1 MMQGVDTPVRQL
13 LEQPPREVFAVAPDA
28 SVLSALEVMADKN
41 IGVVLVLD
49 GERFVGVLS
58 ERDYARHV
66 ELAGRSARETQV
78 HELMT
83 RQVVMA
89 KPDYTVEQCMALM
102 TAEHVRHLPVL
113 DQGRVVGVVSIR
125 DLVRATV
132 SHYEEIVRDLD
143 RDRLYLRTEEAG
155 YY

>member
-1 MMQGVDTPVRQL
+1 MQGVDTPIRQL
-13 LEQPPREVFAVAPDA
+13 LGEPRREVFTVSPDT
-28 SVLSALEVMADKN
+28 SVLAALQILTDQD

-49 GERFVGVLS
+49 GDRLVGVLS
-58 ERDYARHV
+58 ERDYTRQG
-66 ELAGRSARETQV
+66 ELSGRSARETPV

-83 RQVVMA
+83 REVTMVT
-89 KPDYTVEQCMALM
+89 PDYTVEQCMAVM

-113 DQGRVVGVVSIR
+113 DQDRVVGVVSIR
-125 DLVRATV
+125 DLVKATV
-132 SHYEEIVRDLD
+132 SHYEDIVRDLD

>member
-1 MMQGVDTPVRQL
+1 MQGVDNPIRQL
-13 LEQPPREVFAVAPDA
+13 LERRPREVFSVPPDA
-28 SVLSALEVMADKN
+28 PVLAALRILAEKD

-49 GERFVGVLS
+49 GDRLVGVMS
-58 ERDYARHV
+58 ERDYARRGEV
-66 ELAGRSARETQV
+66 AGRSAQETLV
-78 HELMT
+78 RELMT
-83 RQVVMA
+83 PQVVMVT
-89 KPDYTVEQCMALM
+89 PDHTVEQCMALM

-125 DLVRATV
+125 DLVKEAV

-143 RDRLYLRTEEAG
+143 YNRLYLRTEEAG

>member
-1 MMQGVDTPVRQL
+1 MQGVDTPIRQL
-13 LEQPPREVFAVAPDA
+13 LEQPPREVFTVSPDT
-28 SVLSALEVMADKN
+28 SVLAALQMLADKN

-49 GERFVGVLS
+49 GERLVGVLS
-58 ERDYARHV
+58 ERDYARQGEV
-66 ELAGRSARETQV
+66 AGRSARETRV
-78 HELMT
+78 HEIMT
-83 RQVVMA
+83 RQVTMA
-89 KPDYTVEQCMALM
+89 TPDYTVEQCMALM

-113 DQGRVVGVVSIR
+113 DQDRVVGVVSIR

-132 SHYEEIVRDLD
+132 SHYEDIVRDLD

>member
-1 MMQGVDTPVRQL
+1 MQGVDSPIRQL
-13 LEQPPREVFAVAPDA
+13 LDKPPREVVAVPPDA
-28 SVLSALEVMADKN
+28 SVWSVLEIAADKN
-41 IGVVLVLD
+41 IGVVLVID
-49 GERFVGVLS
+49 GDRLVGVLS
-58 ERDYARHV
+58 ERDYARQG
-66 ELAGRSARETQV
+66 ELSGRTARETRA

-83 RQVVMA
+83 RTVTVVT
-89 KPDYTVEQCMALM
+89 PEHTVEQCMAIM

-113 DQGRVVGVVSIR
+113 EQDRVVGVVSIR

-132 SHYEEIVRDLD
+132 SHYEDIVRDLD

>member
-1 MMQGVDTPVRQL
+1 MVQGVDTPIRQL
-13 LEQPPREVFAVAPDA
+13 LEQPPREVFTVSPDT
-28 SVLSALEVMADKN
+28 SVLDALRILADED

-49 GERFVGVLS
+49 DERLVGVLS
-58 ERDYARHV
+58 ERDYTRGV
-66 ELAGRSARETQV
+66 ELAGRSARETRV
-78 HELMT
+78 DELMT
-83 RQVVMA
+83 RGVTMVT
-89 KPDYTVEQCMALM
+89 PDYTVEQCMAVM

-113 DQGRVVGVVSIR
+113 DQDRVVGVISIR

-132 SHYEEIVRDLD
+132 SHYEDIVRDLD

>member
-1 MMQGVDTPVRQL
+1 MQGVHTPIRQL
-13 LEQPPREVFAVAPDA
+13 LGEPPRDVFTVAPDTA
-28 SVLSALEVMADKN
+28 VLTALRLMADED
-41 IGVVLVLD
+41 IGVVLVDD
-49 GERFVGVLS
+49 GERLVGVLS
-58 ERDYARHV
+58 ERDYARQGEV
-66 ELAGRSARETQV
+66 AGRSAQETQV

-83 RQVVMA
+83 RQVTVVT
-89 KPDYTVEQCMALM
+89 PDHTVEQCMALM

-113 DQGRVVGVVSIR
+113 EHDRVVGVVSIR

-132 SHYEEIVRDLD
+132 SHYEDIVRGLE

>member
-1 MMQGVDTPVRQL
+1 MQGVDTPIRQL
-13 LEQPPREVFAVAPDA
+13 LGQPPREVFAVPPDA
-28 SVLSALEVMADKN
+28 SVLSAIQIMADKN

-49 GERFVGVLS
+49 GERLVGVMS

-83 RQVVMA
+83 RQVTMA
-89 KPDYTVEQCMALM
+89 TPDHTVEQCMALM

-125 DLVRATV
+125 DLVKATV

>member
-1 MMQGVDTPVRQL
+1 MQGVHTPIRQL
-13 LEQPPREVFAVAPDA
+13 LGEPPRDVFTVPPDA
-28 SVLSALEVMADKN
+28 AVLTVLRLMADEN
-41 IGVVLVLD
+41 IGVVLVDD
-49 GERFVGVLS
+49 GERLVGVLS
-58 ERDYARHV
+58 ERDYARQGEV
-66 ELAGRSARETQV
+66 AGRSAQETQV

-83 RQVVMA
+83 RQVTVVT
-89 KPDYTVEQCMALM
+89 PDHTVEQCMALM

-113 DQGRVVGVVSIR
+113 EHDRVVGVVSIR

-132 SHYEEIVRDLD
+132 SHYEDIVRGLE

>member
-1 MMQGVDTPVRQL
+1 MQGVDTPIRQL

-49 GERFVGVLS
+49 GDRLAGVLS

-66 ELAGRSARETQV
+66 ELAGRSAQETRV
-78 HELMT
+78 DELMT
-83 RQVVMA
+83 RQVTMA
-89 KPDYTVEQCMALM
+89 TPDHTVEQCMALM

-125 DLVRATV
+125 DLVKATV

-143 RDRLYLRTEEAG
+143 RDRLYLRTEDAG

>member
-1 MMQGVDTPVRQL
+1 MMQGVDTPIRRL
-13 LEQPPREVFAVAPDA
+13 LGEPPREVFAVPPDA
-28 SVLSALEVMADKN
+28 SVLSAIQIMADKN

-49 GERFVGVLS
+49 GERLVGLLS

-83 RQVVMA
+83 RQVTMA
-89 KPDYTVEQCMALM
+89 TPDHTVEQCMALM

-113 DQGRVVGVVSIR
+113 DGDRIVGVVSIR
-125 DLVRATV
+125 DLVRAMV
-132 SHYEEIVRDLD
+132 SHYEDIVRGIQH
-143 RDRLYLRTEEAG
+143 DRLYLRAGEAG

>member
-1 MMQGVDTPVRQL
+1 MQGVDTPIRQL
-13 LEQPPREVFAVAPDA
+13 LEQPPREVFTVAPDTT
-28 SVLSALEVMADKN
+28 VLAALQILTEQD

-49 GERFVGVLS
+49 GDRLVGVLS
-58 ERDYARHV
+58 ERDYTRQG
-66 ELAGRSARETQV
+66 ELSGRSARETRV
-78 HELMT
+78 DELMT
-83 RQVVMA
+83 RQVTMVT
-89 KPDYTVEQCMALM
+89 PDYTVEQCMAVM

-113 DQGRVVGVVSIR
+113 DQDRVVGVISIR

-132 SHYEEIVRDLD
+132 SHYEDIVRDLD

>member
-1 MMQGVDTPVRQL
+1 MQGVDTPIRQL
-13 LEQPPREVFAVAPDA
+13 LGQPPREVFTVSPDT
-28 SVLSALEVMADKN
+28 SVLAALQILADEN

-49 GERFVGVLS
+49 GERLAGVLS
-58 ERDYARHV
+58 ERDYARHG
-66 ELAGRSARETQV
+66 EMAGRSARETPV

-83 RQVVMA
+83 QGVVVVTSGH
-89 KPDYTVEQCMALM
+89 TVEQCMALM

-113 DQGRVVGVVSIR
+113 DEGRVVGVVSMR

-132 SHYEEIVRDLD
+132 SHYEDIVRDLE
-143 RDRLYLRTEEAG
+143 RDRLFLRTEEAG

>member
-1 MMQGVDTPVRQL
+1 MQGVHTPIRQL
-13 LEQPPREVFAVAPDA
+13 LGEPPRDVFTVAPDA
-28 SVLSALEVMADKN
+28 AVLTVLRLMADED
-41 IGVVLVLD
+41 IGVVLVDD
-49 GERFVGVLS
+49 GERLVGVLS
-58 ERDYARHV
+58 ERDYARQGEV
-66 ELAGRSARETQV
+66 AGRSAPETQV

-83 RQVVMA
+83 RQVTVVT
-89 KPDYTVEQCMALM
+89 PDHTVEQCMALM

-113 DQGRVVGVVSIR
+113 EHDRVVGVVSIR

-132 SHYEEIVRDLD
+132 SHYEDIVRGLE